1 MAWWIGWL
9 LWLLKDYTQL
19 FTFDNS
25 LITGFLLA
33 CLSSGTTYLLCMVV
47 GDEGIKHEFK
57 KVVIITA

>member
-1 MAWWIGWL
+1 
-9 LWLLKDYTQL
+9 DYTQL

-57 KVVIITA
+57 KVE